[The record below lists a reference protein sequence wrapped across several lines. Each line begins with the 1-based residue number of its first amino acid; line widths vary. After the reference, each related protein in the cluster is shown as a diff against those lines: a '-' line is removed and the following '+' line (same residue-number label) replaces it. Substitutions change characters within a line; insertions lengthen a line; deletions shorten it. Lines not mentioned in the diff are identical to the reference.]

1 MHMSEKVVKTEL
13 SEKERKEQKAI
24 ETENKIL
31 SFLIP
36 IVGAIAFILG
46 LLGIIFVAGS
56 GKVGVLVFLY
66 HSLYLRRLRLLIR
79 RITPCP
85 QEKTRFLKEKKEGT
99 RRHASRLV
107 LFL

>member
-46 LLGIIFVAGS
+46 LLGIIFAAGS
-56 GKVGVLVFLY
+56 GKAGVLVFYIILFILGVLGCLY
-66 HSLYLRRLRLLIR
+66 GALLLVR
-79 RITPCP
+79 KKKPG
-85 QEKTRFLKEKKEGT
+85 FLKRKKKEQEDT
-99 RRHASRLV
+99 L
-107 LFL
+107 LD

>member
-1 MHMSEKVVKTEL
+1 MSEKVVKTEL

-46 LLGIIFVAGS
+46 LLGIIFAAGS
-56 GKVGVLVFLY
+56 GKVGVLVFYIVLFILGVLGCLY
-66 HSLYLRRLRLLIR
+66 GALLLVR
-79 RITPCP
+79 KKKPD
-85 QEKTRFLKEKKEGT
+85 FLKRKKKEQEDT
-99 RRHASRLV
+99 L
-107 LFL
+107 LDQFFFFKK